1 MNDTQSIPAFSVS
14 ARARVALIGVLIL
27 VITIRLTHASAAAT
41 HGDLEPF
48 IAFGFSVIFPAT
60 LYILLLRLPATQS
73 AEGVLMRIA
82 TFMQLG
88 LIILFP
94 SWSLLLLLGLP
105 VAFFCVEIFETHAP
119 EILRG
124 ALMRALVEK
133 C

>member
-1 MNDTQSIPAFSVS
+1 M
-14 ARARVALIGVLIL
+14 LIL
-27 VITIRLTHASAAAT
+27 VITVRLTHASAAAMK
-41 HGDLEPF
+41 GDLEPF
-48 IAFGFSVIFPAT
+48 VAFGFSVIFPAT
-60 LYILLLRLPATQS
+60 LYILLLRLPAMQS

-105 VAFFCVEIFETHAP
+105 VAFLCVEIFETRAP
-119 EILRG
+119 KMLRL
-124 ALMRALVEK
+124 AVRRALVAK